1 MADIE
6 LSQDELDALLGG
18 GTSELKN
25 LGNFNSFISGKLF
38 DNRKN
43 NLSTM
48 AGERGAS
55 LLTGL
60 TKVLKLE
67 EFKDQLSE
75 NVVEFNANLVLDG
88 KSYKHLYIMDPSSL
102 LNLSQFLMNDDTLE
116 MGEDLMQTV
125 GELLATF
132 TSDFSSSF
140 AESFSKQFSFNGLS
154 HQEVFKDSLDLEN
167 SILAQSYEI
176 TLEGDSSKKISFFE
190 VFQEE
195 ILDLFEKNKKT
206 PPSNNST
213 SSNNNQNQERPSK
226 TGGSVVSEKN
236 QMPNVQ
242 GVHLPNL
249 SNDDITYD
257 QGNIGLLMDVPME
270 VTVELGRAKRLIKDI
285 LSMGEGTII
294 SLDKLAGEPI
304 DILVNHK
311 LIARGEVVVID
322 ENFGVRVTE
331 ILSSK
336 DKIFDG
342 HLN

>member
-18 GTSELKN
+18 GTNELKN

-38 DNRKN
+38 DSRKA

-48 AGERGAS
+48 AGEKEAS

-60 TKVLKLE
+60 TKVLKID
-67 EFKDQLSE
+67 EFKDQLAE
-75 NVVEFNANLVLDG
+75 NVIEFNADLTLDG
-88 KSYKHLYIMDPSSL
+88 TTYTHTYVMDPSSV
-102 LNLSQFLMNDDTLE
+102 LSLAQFLMNDDSLE
-116 MGEDLMQTV
+116 MSDDLVQTV
-125 GELLATF
+125 EELLATF
-132 TSDFSSSF
+132 TTDFSNSF
-140 AESFSKQFSFNGLS
+140 AQSFSKQFRFSGLT
-154 HQEVFKDSLDLEN
+154 HQEVFKDSLELGN

-176 TLEGDSSKKISFFE
+176 SLEGDSSKKVTFFE
-190 VFQEE
+190 VFQEG
-195 ILDLFEKNKKT
+195 ILDLFEKPK
-206 PPSNNST
+206 SNNS
-213 SSNNNQNQERPSK
+213 SVKNSNLNQERPSNV
-226 TGGSVVSEKN
+226 GGSIVSEKN

-249 SNDDITYD
+249 SNDEVTYD

-336 DKIFDG
+336 DKLFEG
-342 HLN
+342 QLS

>member
-25 LGNFNSFISGKLF
+25 LGTFNSFISGKLF
-38 DNRKN
+38 DSRKG

-48 AGERGAS
+48 AGDREAS

-60 TKVLKLE
+60 TKVLKLN
-67 EFKDQLSE
+67 EFKDQLAE
-75 NVVEFNANLVLDG
+75 NVVEFNADLTLDG
-88 KSYKHLYIMDPSSL
+88 KTYKHIYVMDPSSVL
-102 LNLSQFLMNDDTLE
+102 HLAQFLMNDESLE
-116 MGEDLMQTV
+116 MSEDLVQTV
-125 GELLATF
+125 EELLATF
-132 TSDFSSSF
+132 TTDFSNTF
-140 AESFSKQFSFNGLS
+140 AQSFSKQFRFEGLT
-154 HQEVFKDSLDLEN
+154 HQEVFKDSLELGN

-176 TLEGDSSKKISFFE
+176 TLEGDSSKKVNFFE
-190 VFQEE
+190 IFQEE
-195 ILDLFEKNKKT
+195 ILDLFEKPKT
-206 PPSNNST
+206 ANSSTKSNNLS
-213 SSNNNQNQERPSK
+213 QERPSNV
-226 TGGSVVSEKN
+226 GGSVMSERN

-249 SNDDITYD
+249 SNDEVTYD

-336 DKIFDG
+336 DKLFDG
-342 HLN
+342 QLN